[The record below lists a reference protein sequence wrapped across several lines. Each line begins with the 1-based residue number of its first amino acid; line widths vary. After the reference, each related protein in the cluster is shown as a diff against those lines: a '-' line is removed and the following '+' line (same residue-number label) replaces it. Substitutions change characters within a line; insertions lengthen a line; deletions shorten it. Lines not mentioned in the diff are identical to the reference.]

1 MPEPTVVTPAVA
13 IVGGGPAGL
22 SVAARLAP
30 RLPGQVLVLDREK
43 DAGGIPRHA
52 DHPGYGIR
60 DRKAFM
66 TGPAY
71 ARALVREAQQAGA
84 VIRTRTQVTGWADQ
98 DVLEATTP
106 RGRMLVRPDAFVF
119 ATGARERPRTARR
132 IPGGRPPGVLTTG
145 QLQNLVHLHHRKVG
159 TRAVVVGAELVS
171 WSAVMTL
178 REAGCRTEALISA
191 YPRGESYTVFKL
203 GGGLAF
209 RTRVVTSSRVVVV
222 HGKRRVTGVEIEDT
236 RTGSRRTIEC
246 NTLVFTGDWIP
257 DNELLRMRGI
267 ELDPAAGRAPVTD
280 QTMRTSVGNI
290 FSVGNVNHPV
300 ETADVVALEGRYAA
314 DRLLAHLTG
323 ARTGGEELTV
333 RAAASAASSL
343 TAPETVM
350 AMSWVAPSASATR
363 RRPSRLITSVSAS
376 SSSSWEGVVP
386 EAPEASR
393 TTVSLVDMHPS
404 ELIRLTVR
412 IVAEVRASWA
422 C

>member
-1 MPEPTVVTPAVA
+1 MPESTVVTPAVA

-246 NTLVFTGDWIP
+246 DTLVFTGDWIP

-280 QTMRTSVGNI
+280 QTMRTSVDNI

-333 RAAASAASSL
+333 RAE
-343 TAPETVM
+343 APIRWITPQRY
-350 AMSWVAPSASATR
+350 ALGGPAPAR
-363 RRPSRLITSVSAS
+363 RR
-376 SSSSWEGVVP
+376 
-386 EAPEASR
+386 
-393 TTVSLVDMHPS
+393 LVAWVD
-404 ELIRLTVR
+404 EL
-412 IVAEVRASWA
+412 RASPVVVARQGGRRIARRRLPWPA
-422 C
+422 APGRAFRIPSSMLEAVCPGTGEIVFSLE